1 MKEFLMRVEGLV
13 RGAPD
18 GGAVFCW
25 IRSSAWGSKIVTKR
39 TFTGAAKIVRM
50 IIAETNQ
57 WAKKFS
63 LSFLPGYPK
72 VMLLVW
78 VTKRCWSRLA
88 GPWAKRGAGGS
99 SCLEPSLPR
108 GDCEKNL
115 LFRSERVL
123 FAVTVI

>member
-1 MKEFLMRVEGLV
+1 VYGGLV

-18 GGAVFCW
+18 GGAVLRW
-25 IRSSAWGSKIVTKR
+25 IRSSAWGGKFVTQR
-39 TFTGAAKIVRM
+39 TFTGAAKRIRM

-72 VMLLVW
+72 AMRLVW
-78 VTKRCWSRLA
+78 VTKALLDSTGRLMDK
-88 GPWAKRGAGGS
+88 KRADGT
-99 SCLEPSLPR
+99 SCPEPSLPL
-108 GDCEKNL
+108 GDCENNL

-123 FAVTVI
+123 FGVTVI